1 MNRRIS
7 FLLLI
12 SFFLLAANFNV
23 LSFGEEHEE
32 VEGEI
37 PIINLESTNL
47 EYSLGYIQKDAVTKR
62 TIKIRNKL
70 EEEIEIVDVRSTCD
84 CINIVIESQ
93 TVKRDGIF
101 GAEIIFDSTGLAQ
114 EVEEVVYILTKSM
127 KYELIRLVVIG
138 EVK

>member
-84 CINIVIESQ
+84 CINIVIEPETIERNS
-93 TVKRDGIF
+93 IF
-101 GAEIIFDSTGLAQ
+101 EAKIIFDSTGIVQ
-114 EVEEVVYILTKSM
+114 EAEEIVYILTKSM
-127 KYELIRLVVIG
+127 KYELIRFVVIA
-138 EVK
+138 KIK